1 MSIIIKIGAILLV
14 IALLVNAI
22 RYVLG
27 IAKGK

>member
-14 IALLVNAI
+14 TALLINAI

-27 IAKGK
+27 IAKGE

>member
-1 MSIIIKIGAILLV
+1 MIIAKIGAILMVL
-14 IALLVNAI
+14 ALLICAI